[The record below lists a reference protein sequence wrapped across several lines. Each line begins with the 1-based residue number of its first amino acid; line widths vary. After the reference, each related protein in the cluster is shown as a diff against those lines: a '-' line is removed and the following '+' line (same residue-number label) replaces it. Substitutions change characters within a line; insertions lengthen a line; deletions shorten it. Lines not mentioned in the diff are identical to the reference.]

1 MCGYFCI
8 RFIDFMLA
16 GNTLVDFTIFSI
28 FFSPSNFIRN
38 DIILKYFMT
47 NVQKM
52 VESNSHEA
60 HSIYPN
66 LIDQQQFILNK
77 INENKDHFVADIKER
92 ELMRKSQIGKL
103 ANTLLLLII
112 LMSH

>member
-1 MCGYFCI
+1 
-8 RFIDFMLA
+8 
-16 GNTLVDFTIFSI
+16 
-28 FFSPSNFIRN
+28 
-38 DIILKYFMT
+38 MT

-92 ELMRKSQIGKL
+92 S
-103 ANTLLLLII
+103 
-112 LMSH
+112 